1 MEQNIMLYV
10 SISVLVI
17 ILVSKLFKKSINLP
31 PSPFPA
37 LPILGHL
44 HLIKSPLHRTLDA
57 LSKKFG
63 PIISL
68 RFGSS
73 LAVVVSSP
81 AAVEECFTKND
92 VVLADRPRLT
102 MGKYMGYNWSTM
114 AGASYGDHWR
124 NLRRI
129 SSLEIFSTSRLNSF
143 LSIRR
148 DEVNQLLLA
157 LSQNARTGFNKIVL
171 KPNFNIL
178 SFNIVMRMIA
188 GKRYYGEVVDDEE
201 EARNVRKII
210 EEVLAA
216 SNSYPGDFL
225 PFLKWID
232 YKNYQKRAAALSKKM
247 DQILQ
252 GIIEEHRSGAGRNSM
267 VDHLLSLQES
277 QPDSHS
283 DVIIKGLMVK
293 SIHLPPS
300 PFPRLPIIGHLYLI
314 KEPLHRTLDALSKT
328 IGPVL
333 SLRFGSFLVVVVSS
347 PAAVEECF
355 TKNDIVLAN
364 RPRLILGEHMGYNWS
379 TMVSVS
385 YGDNWRNL
393 RRLSAHEI
401 FSTSRLNSFLS
412 MRRDEVNQLLH
423 GLSQNTRNEFGKV
436 VLKPN
441 LTDLAFNIIMRMIAG
456 KRYFGEVVHDNE
468 EAKHVRDVIEEVL
481 SMAGAS
487 YPGDFL
493 PFLSWIDYKNF
504 KKRAFALFK
513 KMDKL
518 LQGIIEEHKNGE
530 ARNSMV
536 AHLLC
541 LQKSEPDSYSD
552 IIIKGLMVVE
562 ERSFSQ
568 SSPPQDD
575 CRKKDQGKV
584 VDDHEEAKLVQ
595 DLIEKVLFM
604 AGASY
609 PGNFLPFLRWIDCK
623 NYKKRAVLLFKN
635 MDKLLE
641 GMIEEHRNG
650 IKELSLEGLRL
661 SAPVLIFAGS
671 DTSGVT
677 IEWAMT
683 LLLNHPHVLKKARDE
698 IDTVIGQDRLVEESD
713 LSKLTYLHNII
724 LETFRLFPATPLLLP
739 HQASANCKVGGYDIP
754 AGTLVLVNSWSIHR
768 DPKVWDDP
776 TSFKPE
782 RFEGIEVETHKLMPF
797 GMGRRSCPGNGLAH
811 RVVGL
816 VLASLIQCFDWER
829 ISDEQID
836 LTEGKGLTMPK
847 AEPLEAMCKTR
858 NVIDKVN
865 I

>member
-1 MEQNIMLYV
+1 MDPNMLLYV
-10 SISVLVI
+10 ALSILL
-17 ILVSKLFKKSINLP
+17 ILFVSKL
-31 PSPFPA
+31 
-37 LPILGHL
+37 
-44 HLIKSPLHRTLDA
+44 
-57 LSKKFG
+57 
-63 PIISL
+63 
-68 RFGSS
+68 
-73 LAVVVSSP
+73 
-81 AAVEECFTKND
+81 
-92 VVLADRPRLT
+92 
-102 MGKYMGYNWSTM
+102 
-114 AGASYGDHWR
+114 
-124 NLRRI
+124 
-129 SSLEIFSTSRLNSF
+129 
-143 LSIRR
+143 
-148 DEVNQLLLA
+148 
-157 LSQNARTGFNKIVL
+157 L
-171 KPNFNIL
+171 K
-178 SFNIVMRMIA
+178 
-188 GKRYYGEVVDDEE
+188 
-201 EARNVRKII
+201 
-210 EEVLAA
+210 
-216 SNSYPGDFL
+216 
-225 PFLKWID
+225 
-232 YKNYQKRAAALSKKM
+232 
-247 DQILQ
+247 
-252 GIIEEHRSGAGRNSM
+252 
-267 VDHLLSLQES
+267 
-277 QPDSHS
+277 
-283 DVIIKGLMVK
+283 K

-456 KRYFGEVVHDNE
+456 KRYYGEVVHDNE

-536 AHLLC
+536 AHLLS

-552 IIIKGLMVVE
+552 IIIKGLMV
-562 ERSFSQ
+562 
-568 SSPPQDD
+568 
-575 CRKKDQGKV
+575 
-584 VDDHEEAKLVQ
+584 
-595 DLIEKVLFM
+595 
-604 AGASY
+604 
-609 PGNFLPFLRWIDCK
+609 
-623 NYKKRAVLLFKN
+623 
-635 MDKLLE
+635 
-641 GMIEEHRNG
+641 
-650 IKELSLEGLRL
+650 
-661 SAPVLIFAGS
+661 VLIFAGS

-739 HQASANCKVGGYDIP
+739 HQASADCKVGGYDIP

-858 NVIDKVN
+858 SVIHKVN